1 MPDASERAAV
11 LALVARTQLAWHWA
25 GALIEEAGGAK
36 RLLAGDLGGVAWF
49 NRRDA
54 EALARAVEPDAVA
67 RCAELAD
74 RLATRGVG
82 LVTVLDDD
90 YPTALHAAYDR
101 PPFLFVRGSLT
112 GVGDRAIAVTGTPR
126 APLEAVERAGAL
138 GAALARAGVAVVAC
152 PRGALGLA
160 ALRAALDMGGQAVA
174 VLDAGIDRL
183 DRGPDAE
190 ADQARSRPDGEADQ
204 GGSRP
209 DGEAGQSG
217 SGPPAEA
224 GQGGFHPDA
233 EAGQGGFRPDAEA
246 GQARSRSD
254 GEAGQGGPG
263 LTAELERRLRERGAV
278 VSPCWPDAPPEPASD
293 LHAAT
298 LSGLALGLVV
308 LDGEEGSPPHRQ
320 AHRCLDQ
327 ARRLFLSRSLVLR
340 ESWAK
345 HYADHPG
352 ATVVDAVGDILEVV
366 AAMVQ
371 LRTQLSAM
379 T

>member
-90 YPTALHAAYDR
+90 YPAALHAAYDR

-183 DRGPDAE
+183 TPGPDAKADQARSHPNAMASQGGSGPDAE
-190 ADQARSRPDGEADQ
+190 ADQGE
-204 GGSRP
+204 
-209 DGEAGQSG
+209 
-217 SGPPAEA
+217 
-224 GQGGFHPDA
+224 
-233 EAGQGGFRPDAEA
+233 
-246 GQARSRSD
+246 
-254 GEAGQGGPG
+254 PG

>member
-1 MPDASERAAV
+1 MPDASEQAAV
-11 LALVARTQLAWHWA
+11 LALVAGTRLAWHWA

-54 EALARAVEPDAVA
+54 EALARGVEPDEVA
-67 RCAELAD
+67 RCAELAAG
-74 RLATRGVG
+74 LAARGVS

-90 YPTALHAAYDR
+90 YPAALHAAYDR
-101 PPFLFVRGSLT
+101 PPFLFARGSLVT
-112 GVGDRAIAVTGTPR
+112 VGDRAIAITGTPG
-126 APLEAVERAGAL
+126 ASAADLERARDLA
-138 GAALARAGVAVVAC
+138 AALAREGVAVVAC

-160 ALRAALDMGGQAVA
+160 ALRAALDVGGRALA
-174 VLDAGIDRL
+174 VLDAGIDRRQPAL
-183 DRGPDAE
+183 
-190 ADQARSRPDGEADQ
+190 
-204 GGSRP
+204 
-209 DGEAGQSG
+209 
-217 SGPPAEA
+217 PAEL
-224 GQGGFHPDA
+224 G
-233 EAGQGGFRPDAEA
+233 
-246 GQARSRSD
+246 
-254 GEAGQGGPG
+254 
-263 LTAELERRLRERGAV
+263 RRLGSTLAV
-278 VSPCWPDAPPEPASD
+278 VSPCWPDAPPEPASE

-308 LDGEEGSPPHRQ
+308 LDGGEGSPAQRQ

-327 ARRLFLSRSLVLR
+327 ARRLFLLRPLVLR

-371 LRTQLSAM
+371 LRAQLSAM

>member
-11 LALVARTQLAWHWA
+11 LALLVRTQLAWHWA

-36 RLLAGDLGGVAWF
+36 RLLAGDLGSVAWF

-54 EALARAVEPDAVA
+54 EALAGAVEPDEVS
-67 RCAELAD
+67 RCAELAGE
-74 RLATRGVG
+74 LAARGVG

-90 YPTALHAAYDR
+90 YPAALHAAYDR
-101 PPFLFVRGSLT
+101 PPFLFVRGALAA
-112 GVGDRAIAVTGTPR
+112 VGDRAVAIAGTAR
-126 APLEAVERAGAL
+126 APLGEVDRARAL
-138 GAALARAGVAVVAC
+138 ATALAREGVAVVAC
-152 PRGALGLA
+152 PSSPPGLA
-160 ALRAALDMGGQAVA
+160 ALEAALDGGGRAAA
-174 VLDAGIDRL
+174 VLDVGIDHPESGGAAGDRHPASGAASGTRRARPASGAAGARDPRPAPGPAAHPPTVL
-183 DRGPDAE
+183 DRVA
-190 ADQARSRPDGEADQ
+190 
-204 GGSRP
+204 
-209 DGEAGQSG
+209 
-217 SGPPAEA
+217 
-224 GQGGFHPDA
+224 
-233 EAGQGGFRPDAEA
+233 
-246 GQARSRSD
+246 
-254 GEAGQGGPG
+254 
-263 LTAELERRLRERGAV
+263 ERGAV
-278 VSPCWPDAPPEPASD
+278 VSPCWPDAPPDPASD

-308 LDGEEGSPPHRQ
+308 LDGEEGSPPQRQ

-327 ARRLFLSRSLVLR
+327 ARRLFLPRPLVLR

-371 LRTQLSAM
+371 LRAQLSAM

>member
-11 LALVARTQLAWHWA
+11 LALVAGTQLAWHWA

-49 NRRDA
+49 NRQDA

-67 RCAELAD
+67 RCADLAD
-74 RLATRGVG
+74 RLANRGVG

-90 YPTALHAAYDR
+90 YPAALHAAYDR
-101 PPFLFVRGSLT
+101 PPFLFVRGSLA
-112 GVGDRAIAVTGTPR
+112 GVGDRAIAITGTPR
-126 APLEAVERAGAL
+126 ALLEAVERAGAL
-138 GAALARAGVAVVAC
+138 GAALARAGVAVVAS
-152 PRGALGLA
+152 PRGALGQA
-160 ALRAALDMGGQAVA
+160 ALRAALDAGGHAVA
-174 VLDAGIDRL
+174 VLDAGIDRPAP
-183 DRGPDAE
+183 GPEAE
-190 ADQARSRPDGEADQ
+190 TDQ
-204 GGSRP
+204 GGS
-209 DGEAGQSG
+209 GVS
-217 SGPPAEA
+217 AEA
-224 GQGGFHPDA
+224 DRPAPGPEA
-233 EAGQGGFRPDAEA
+233 ET
-246 GQARSRSD
+246 
-254 GEAGQGGPG
+254 G
-263 LTAELERRLRERGAV
+263 LTAELERRLTERGAV
-278 VSPCWPDAPPEPASD
+278 VSPFWPDAPPEPASD
-293 LHAAT
+293 LHAAA
-298 LSGLALGLVV
+298 LSGLALGLLV
-308 LDGEEGSPPHRQ
+308 LDGDEGSPPHRQ